1 MSGLDP
7 DRAPPMFSP
16 QRVWTL
22 ATSTFTQLVR
32 MKTFY
37 FLAVFAVIVIAASNL
52 NLLYTP
58 VQQLKVIRETSMGAM
73 SIFSWLF
80 AIAATAILIPRDIE
94 DRILYTIL
102 SKPVPRLEYLVGKL
116 IGVLMV
122 IGVSLAVMYGF
133 FSLILLFQEHNIIA
147 NEMARMSN
155 SPRFTAEDR
164 ATEAAMIAAYGP
176 DLNLLVGVLAVFLKS
191 SVLAAVT
198 MLVSTFASSSLF
210 TIIISFVIFLIGH
223 FHKMTTEFWVVEKQ
237 GGWITQLLNKLL
249 VLVIPDF
256 QIFNI
261 TDSIAAGQTVPM
273 SLIAHM
279 SALALMYLIIL
290 TLASWFLFSDKE
302 F

>member
-1 MSGLDP
+1 MSDTANY
-7 DRAPPMFSP
+7 RPPIFSL

-22 ATSTFTQLVR
+22 ASSTFTQLVR

-37 FLAVFAVIVIAASNL
+37 FLAVFAVLVIAASNL

-58 VQQLKVIRETSMGAM
+58 VQQLKVIRETSLGAM

-80 AIAATAILIPRDIE
+80 AISATAVLIPRDLE
-94 DRILYTIL
+94 DRTLYTIL

-116 IGVLMV
+116 MGVLLV
-122 IGVSLAVMYGF
+122 IGVALALMYAF
-133 FSLILLFQEHNIIA
+133 FSVILYFQEYSIISS
-147 NEMARMSN
+147 EMAHMAQN
-155 SPRFTAEDR
+155 PRYTDQDR
-164 ATEAAMIAAYGP
+164 ASEAAMIAAYGP
-176 DLNLLVGVLAVFLKS
+176 DLNLLIAVLAVFLKS
-191 SVLAAVT
+191 AVLAAVA

-223 FHKMTTEFWVVEKQ
+223 FHKMATDFWVVEQQ
-237 GGWITQLLNKLL
+237 GGMITRILGKIL

-261 TDSIAAGQTVPM
+261 ADSVSGGQTV
-273 SLIAHM
+273 SLNLVTQM
-279 SALALMYLIIL
+279 SALALMYVAIFTI
-290 TLASWFLFSDKE
+290 ASWFLFSDKE